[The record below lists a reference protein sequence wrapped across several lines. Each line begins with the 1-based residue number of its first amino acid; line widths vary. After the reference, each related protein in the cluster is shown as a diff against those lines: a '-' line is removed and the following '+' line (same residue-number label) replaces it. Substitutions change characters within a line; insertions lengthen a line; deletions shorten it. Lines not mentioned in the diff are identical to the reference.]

1 MRSYTDV
8 YSLSSQMPPLTPR
21 LKRQGHDEHVP
32 PQPMNLEAEAINTQE
47 ARLSQIGTGLLLAG
61 SVLALTHY
69 EDITKLA
76 RNTLRNEAKLPKWL
90 QRQDESSALLTM
102 NPMTWL
108 KSLGLMGGVSL
119 INKGL
124 GLALPAP
131 VLALELGAAFH
142 SLIPGTIGMKTAHF
156 MTMAPL
162 LAGSALIA
170 STAHHKTDAYI
181 DTKDDWSPS
190 QRELARATSGLVTS
204 GVMAAGAMALF
215 PRVHLGLM
223 ELRDPF
229 AKASKLRPLWGG
241 EKGWYINTV
250 HHVDGLVNGVRES
263 VKQAWTTRDV
273 KGLKATFEKAYQMP
287 FLEQGHPDLKGKDNY
302 YKQNVPSMSRNSK
315 GVEQYLY
322 QILRSVPETATSQA
336 YKASVLNGK
345 PAHGVRGVRGEG
357 VAKAFQPYLQA
368 ELKHLGTQNF
378 DEKVDALMT
387 SLNTPEHKAW
397 KTLHEKVSQALAEE
411 DMPEIIRPAI
421 VAEHV
426 LQEDAIRALEKDD
439 PIRQALR
446 GVAFHGRPDEAYQ
459 YELKIAQHKAEL
471 KHQAELKAEQERL
484 EALQEEWEDMEYSLQ
499 NAQSE
504 AQWLE
509 KQKHLNEYLTTQAE
523 SDYIEA
529 HRNAVKELGE
539 HATPQAIAKKRL
551 EALEENNPSKISQ
564 SSVNPN
570 LNPSQGS
577 LLSSG
582 SGFLGS
588 SGRSSLDQLANEFKQ
603 KKKVWQKEA
612 PLRELYTQ
620 IATHQASGAELKE
633 MEQLFHVHSANCGHG
648 VSSRVNETSFNPSNM
663 PSHAHACDDPTHHH
677 APIVS
682 HVDVPEAQLPI
693 GDGGDFFHLEMW
705 YKMRKALEQKPLTV
719 DFEGT
724 TRLGGRGTLESLA
737 NHWERSPDALARGNS
752 LEKAFSRVN
761 KDLAQIRLL
770 HQQGH
775 LAPDTEQNIR
785 ELLLKNKWTPEE
797 ANAFITNLK
806 LYIDK
811 AEHINGHNPQV
822 VKAWAIMAGV
832 GGAVCANGC
841 CAGSIFC
848 LNEAVALA
856 GSLYSSVS
864 QSLGEHKEKRHKKQT
879 KQTASS
885 T

>member
-1 MRSYTDV
+1 MRLSTDV
-8 YSLSSQMPPLTPR
+8 YSFSSQMPPLTPR

-32 PQPMNLEAEAINTQE
+32 PQPMNLEAEPINTQE

-190 QRELARATSGLVTS
+190 QRELARTTSGLVTS

-273 KGLKATFEKAYQMP
+273 KGLKATFEKAYQIP

-345 PAHGVRGVRGEG
+345 SAHGVRGVRGEG

-368 ELKHLGTQNF
+368 ELKHLGTQHF

-397 KTLHEKVSQALAEE
+397 KALHDATSQKLAEE
-411 DMPEIIRPAI
+411 EVPEIIRPAI
-421 VAEHV
+421 VAQHV
-426 LQEDAIRALEKDD
+426 LQEESIRALEKDD
-439 PIRQALR
+439 PIRQVLR

-471 KHQAELKAEQERL
+471 EYQAKLKAEQERL
-484 EALQEEWEDMEYSLQ
+484 DALQEEWEDMAYGLQ
-499 NAQSE
+499 NAQVE
-504 AQWLE
+504 AEDLKVRNE
-509 KQKHLNEYLTTQAE
+509 LHEHLTFNDVSKKIHTEVFQPEDDIHNTKL
-523 SDYIEA
+523 
-529 HRNAVKELGE
+529 
-539 HATPQAIAKKRL
+539 IAKAMAKIAKHREASQAGKNINPLLGMGNLGATMGVKDSVDDL
-551 EALEENNPSKISQ
+551 EAIYNRLLQRYSNPQEYESLKAKFAHVCGDANCTSSHSLGDIDFSKQNTNFS
-564 SSVNPN
+564 
-570 LNPSQGS
+570 
-577 LLSSG
+577 SSG
-582 SGFLGS
+582 M
-588 SGRSSLDQLANEFKQ
+588 
-603 KKKVWQKEA
+603 
-612 PLRELYTQ
+612 P
-620 IATHQASGAELKE
+620 E
-633 MEQLFHVHSANCGHG
+633 MH
-648 VSSRVNETSFNPSNM
+648 
-663 PSHAHACDDPTHHH
+663 HAHACDDPTHHH

-693 GDGGDFFHLEMW
+693 GDGGDFFHLEMSR
-705 YKMRKALEQKPLTV
+705 YKMQKALAQKPLTE
-719 DFEGT
+719 DFEGA
-724 TRLGGRGTLESLA
+724 TRIGGKGTLESLA

-770 HQQGH
+770 HQQGQ
-775 LAPDTEQNIR
+775 LAPDTEQNIKDV
-785 ELLLKNKWTPEE
+785 LLKNKWTPEE
-797 ANAFITNLK
+797 ANPFITNLK
-806 LYIDK
+806 LYTDK

-864 QSLGEHKEKRHKKQT
+864 QSLGEHREKKHKTQT
-879 KQTASS
+879 KQASS
-885 T
+885 ST